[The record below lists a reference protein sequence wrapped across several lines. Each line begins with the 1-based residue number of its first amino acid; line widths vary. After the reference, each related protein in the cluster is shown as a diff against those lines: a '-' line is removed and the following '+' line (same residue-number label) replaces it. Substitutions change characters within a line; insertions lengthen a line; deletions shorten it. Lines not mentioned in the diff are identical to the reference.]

1 MVVISI
7 ESHFLVDAKRNVVI
21 SLLSMMFKKNFTYSP
36 KECSRK
42 EEHIYIKNG
51 VKFTL
56 ILLNL
61 GK

>member
-42 EEHIYIKNG
+42 EEHI
-51 VKFTL
+51 
-56 ILLNL
+56 
-61 GK
+61 